1 MLREASL
8 VARYWHLR
16 LREVERNLCLRFPLE
31 KLLIRTKSLN
41 INLSDDLC
49 SDAAILKMR
58 WKKAIQLL
66 RTIRNAAYDH
76 RAVHL
81 MSTLERYQNVHFS
94 PDEVNAGA
102 SKENEAKIRRI
113 ERLIN
118 IENMRKPFGI
128 IKTSMMEKRAEGLSK
143 LFVPSC
149 VKNKKVAAKFCDDN
163 GYVSPAQLIAMA
175 QFDKTSVEYE
185 TIGTLL
191 DPTGLG

>member
-1 MLREASL
+1 MLRESSL

-31 KLLIRTKSLN
+31 KLLVRTKSLN
-41 INLSDDLC
+41 INLADDLC
-49 SDAAILKMR
+49 SDAAILKLR

-66 RTIRNAAYDH
+66 RTVRNTAYDH

-118 IENMRKPFGI
+118 IENM
-128 IKTSMMEKRAEGLSK
+128 
-143 LFVPSC
+143 
-149 VKNKKVAAKFCDDN
+149 
-163 GYVSPAQLIAMA
+163 
-175 QFDKTSVEYE
+175 
-185 TIGTLL
+185 
-191 DPTGLG
+191 